1 MYSDNATNM
10 TSPDVG
16 SQKYIEDKL
25 GHSTQRL
32 NCVLHVGELP
42 PKNLAKALDGDT
54 KSPIGTGGPMGD
66 AVRSLPENLA
76 KMPFVDG
83 FICIP
88 TYVDKDF
95 DIGVFQGRSDLVKL
109 YDFAIAIGKK
119 HILQVMN
126 EF

>member
-1 MYSDNATNM
+1 MFYSEWILVSN
-10 TSPDVG
+10 
-16 SQKYIEDKL
+16 KYCK
-25 GHSTQRL
+25 
-32 NCVLHVGELP
+32 
-42 PKNLAKALDGDT
+42 
-54 KSPIGTGGPMGD
+54 IGKKVPND

-119 HILQVMN
+119 HIL
-126 EF
+126 